1 MAVRALFGRRL
12 AVAATLTLSLMLAAC
27 GQKSAPAAGDSTAGS
42 APAPA
47 VAVTAADPAVQKI
60 YDTTCKSCHGVPASG
75 APQAGD
81 AKAWGPRIAQGKDV
95 LIDHATNGFK
105 GMPPMG
111 MCPQCSE
118 KDLVSL
124 IEMMSG
130 ASLK

>member
-1 MAVRALFGRRL
+1 MAVRVSLPRQR
-12 AVAATLTLSLMLAAC
+12 AVALALLVSFALVGCRQKGADGGGAASVVSAAVPATVIS
-27 GQKSAPAAGDSTAGS
+27 S
-42 APAPA
+42 
-47 VAVTAADPAVQKI
+47 DPAIQKI
-60 YDTTCKSCHGVPASG
+60 YDTSCRTCHGVPASG

-81 AKAWGPRIAQGKDV
+81 VKTWAPRAAQGKDV
-95 LIDHATNGFK
+95 LIDHAINGFK

-118 KDLVSL
+118 KDFVAL

>member
-1 MAVRALFGRRL
+1 MSVRFISRRQLAL
-12 AVAATLTLSLMLAAC
+12 AATLFGSLLLSAC
-27 GQKSAPAAGDSTAGS
+27 GQKAADASSKAAPGA
-42 APAPA
+42 A
-47 VAVTAADPAVQKI
+47 VAAVTSSDPTIQKI
-60 YDTTCKSCHGVPASG
+60 YDTTCKSCHGIPASG

-81 AKAWGPRIAQGKDV
+81 KAAWAPRVAQGKDV
-95 LIDHATNGFK
+95 LIDHAINGFK

-118 KDLVSL
+118 KDFVAL